1 MSEPGPSLHGD
12 TPAWHASDRVD
23 PYLRVAL
30 AMAFA
35 DHDVT
40 LSGLALTFEL
50 VPGQSVHALSDA
62 LQSHDHVRSHWQG
75 EHAVFGTA
83 WLSLP
88 SAQRWCWQGPP
99 ACIARFEVGMP
110 WRDLREDA
118 TVPPPRPAPPL
129 RTRAHRA
136 RSTADTLWVVMDH
149 GCPFAHPALRRG
161 DGQTKVLHLW
171 DQAPAPELGE
181 TAHLPWPWGYGAEM
195 DRAEMTRLMREA
207 DGDEAACYARM
218 GYHALQRRAVHGAHV
233 LGLLQPQ
240 DSEDLVFIQLPRA
253 QLQTLS
259 RGALAPAV
267 LDGAMFALSVAA
279 PQSRVVVNLSL
290 EAYDGPHDDHSLWS
304 CALQALVWHARETH
318 RVDWT
323 WVIAAGNAASMKVNA
338 AVTLQPH
345 RPQSL
350 IWRVPPGSEHVA
362 WLELW
367 WPETLGTLSVGLT
380 APGQTAMVQIGAG
393 ALTVWPN
400 SAFPACW
407 VAYPQAVTA
416 CGRCLLIRLAPTA
429 AGAGQAGSVPA
440 GDWTL
445 HLKGAAAGTVRAY
458 LARVWQGPAG
468 HRRGRQ
474 GQLWAEDAVAQEP
487 RQGLQ
492 RSESLPR
499 PDSLSGLASHV
510 DGVVVAQA
518 MRWQAG
524 HQVETA
530 YSGRGPA
537 RTVSAHVCEETGL
550 LHGLRS
556 WGALAGH
563 SVRMNGTSVAVP
575 QALRA
580 LVSAKGRA
588 PP

>member
-1 MSEPGPSLHGD
+1 
-12 TPAWHASDRVD
+12 
-23 PYLRVAL
+23 
-30 AMAFA
+30 
-35 DHDVT
+35 
-40 LSGLALTFEL
+40 
-50 VPGQSVHALSDA
+50 
-62 LQSHDHVRSHWQG
+62 
-75 EHAVFGTA
+75 
-83 WLSLP
+83 
-88 SAQRWCWQGPP
+88 
-99 ACIARFEVGMP
+99 
-110 WRDLREDA
+110 
-118 TVPPPRPAPPL
+118 
-129 RTRAHRA
+129 
-136 RSTADTLWVVMDH
+136 
-149 GCPFAHPALRRG
+149 
-161 DGQTKVLHLW
+161 
-171 DQAPAPELGE
+171 
-181 TAHLPWPWGYGAEM
+181 
-195 DRAEMTRLMREA
+195 
-207 DGDEAACYARM
+207 
-218 GYHALQRRAVHGAHV
+218 
-233 LGLLQPQ
+233 
-240 DSEDLVFIQLPRA
+240 
-253 QLQTLS
+253 
-259 RGALAPAV
+259 
-267 LDGAMFALSVAA
+267 
-279 PQSRVVVNLSL
+279 
-290 EAYDGPHDDHSLWS
+290 
-304 CALQALVWHARETH
+304 
-318 RVDWT
+318 
-323 WVIAAGNAASMKVNA
+323 
-338 AVTLQPH
+338 
-345 RPQSL
+345 
-350 IWRVPPGSEHVA
+350 
-362 WLELW
+362 
-367 WPETLGTLSVGLT
+367 LSVGLT

-407 VAYPQAVTA
+407 VAYPQAVTV

-458 LARVWQGPAG
+458 LARIWQGPAG

-474 GQLWAEDAVAQEP
+474 GQLWAEDAVAQEQ